1 MVSLIF
7 FDSSLFLILFLVFTI
22 SDFTI
27 LVNSFWFGFIFT
39 YLGGLVVGWLG
50 GGCGVGLGN
59 AELNC
64 LVCCGL
70 SCCIVDMGGLVGGG
84 GFYRIYLR
92 LSLAVFF
99 N

>member
-1 MVSLIF
+1 M
-7 FDSSLFLILFLVFTI
+7 
-22 SDFTI
+22 
-27 LVNSFWFGFIFT
+27 
-39 YLGGLVVGWLG
+39 GGLVVGWLG

-84 GFYRIYLR
+84 VTPALLYQKWKLVCHSY
-92 LSLAVFF
+92 
-99 N
+99 